1 MKTYIK
7 VFSDSSEYKAVA
19 AANAWAEKHNEKI
32 ISATLAIRSFK
43 TVSDWYHLTVVFEKE
58 E

>member
-7 VFSDSSEYKAVA
+7 VFTDSSEYKATTE
-19 AANAWAEKHNEKI
+19 ANTWAERHNEKI
-32 ISATLAIRSFK
+32 ISATLAIRDCRI
-43 TVSDWYHLTVVFEKE
+43 SDYYYLTVVFEKE